1 MHLPHLLSAL
11 PMSWAEAYSGLQ
23 KLGLLRTQISFE
35 CPHFVPLQ
43 GEWTGTKTAG
53 MLLSGRRGQVANW
66 NPFDSHGNY
75 NVVVSGR
82 SGSGKSVFMQDLL
95 VSGLSS
101 GAKVFVIDV
110 GRSFEKLCGLL
121 GGQQIEFSLD
131 SSICLNPFSRISESK
146 EERDAEFSF
155 LKSIIGCMSAP
166 TQGTTDYQNAIIERA
181 VIECWKAKGNQTT
194 ITDIS
199 NLLSS
204 QKDKMAREL
213 GVLLTPF
220 SKDGIY
226 GKYFN
231 GESTVDF
238 HNQMVLIEL
247 EELKD
252 KKDLQAVV
260 LQLFIMA
267 IANQAFLGDRK
278 TPFFICIDEAWDLL
292 RAPQAGA
299 FIETL
304 ARRLRKYNGSL
315 VVGTQSIED
324 FFSTPGAQAAYQNS
338 DWMCFLSQ
346 KNSSIKSLEK
356 GGNLE
361 FQNMGKA
368 LESVH
373 TRQGEYSEVM
383 IVDAEANYFIERLL
397 LDPFSKLLYSTKAED
412 HSRIEALREKGLS
425 VSEAIDSLTR
435 RES

>member
-1 MHLPHLLSAL
+1 MP
-11 PMSWAEAYSGLQ
+11 
-23 KLGLLRTQISFE
+23 SF
-35 CPHFVPLQ
+35 HPLA
-43 GEWTGTKTAG
+43 GRVGRNKDSRHASFWKKGTNSQLET
-53 MLLSGRRGQVANW
+53 S
-66 NPFDSHGNY
+66 FDSHGNY

-101 GAKVFVIDV
+101 GAKVFVLDV
-110 GRSFEKLCGLL
+110 GRSFEKLCRILE
-121 GGQQIEFSLD
+121 GQQIEFSLE
-131 SSICLNPFSRISESK
+131 SSICLNPFSSISEEK
-146 EERDAEFSF
+146 EERNAQLSF

-166 TQGTTDYQNAIIERA
+166 KQGTTDYQNAIIEKSI
-181 VIECWKAKGNQTT
+181 IEVWKEKKSKTT

-199 NLLSS
+199 KWLSS
-204 QKDKMAREL
+204 PTDKEAKEL

-226 GKYFN
+226 GKYFDRPGSVN
-231 GESTVDF
+231 F
-238 HNQMVLIEL
+238 HNKMVLIEL
-247 EELKD
+247 EELSD

-267 IANQAFLGDRK
+267 ITNQAFLGDRK

-292 RAPQAGA
+292 KTPQSAA

-315 VVGTQSIED
+315 IVGTQSIED
-324 FFSTPGAQAAYQNS
+324 LFETPAAKAAYQNS

-356 GGNLE
+356 DGRLE
-361 FQNMGKA
+361 FDYMGKM

-383 IVDAEANYFIERLL
+383 IADSEGNCFIERLI
-397 LDPFSKLLYSTKAED
+397 LDPFSILLYSTKPAD
-412 HSRIEALREKGLS
+412 HARIESLRKKGMS
-425 VSEAIDSLTR
+425 VSEAIDYIIR
-435 RES
+435 RER